1 MGIQALR
8 EQRNEK
14 AREYR
19 NTLDKHPKD
28 AALPEEAKASLDTLL
43 EVITNLDD
51 RIDREQKAMDMAAEK
66 VVNDA
71 VEEVVKGSA
80 PGSSNELFAK
90 WLKGGDKAL
99 TAQDWETINNTMS
112 TGTDSEGGYT
122 VQTDVAV
129 TVIDALK
136 AFGGMRGVATV
147 ITTEQGNSMN
157 WPTSDGTTEEGE
169 IVAENASA
177 TDDDMSFGTKSL
189 PVYKYSSKVVPVPI
203 ELLQDSSVNIEAFVN
218 GRIVTRLGRIT
229 NKHFTIGT
237 GSGQPL
243 GLVAA
248 AGEGKV
254 GASGQDVTFI
264 YDDLVDLEHSVDPA
278 YRELG
283 ARWMFNDATLK
294 VAKKIK
300 DTQGR
305 PLWMPDMVGGAP
317 ATLNGYEYTINQSIA
332 VMAANAK
339 SILFGHM
346 ASYVIRDVMNITF
359 HRFTDSAYVKKGQVG
374 FLAFMR
380 SGGNFVDVGGG
391 VKYYRNAAS

>member
-1 MGIQALR
+1 MSIQDLR
-8 EQRNEK
+8 ERRNEK

-28 AALPEEAKASLDTLL
+28 KALPEEAKAALDDLL
-43 EVITNLDD
+43 EAITNLDD
-51 RIDREQKAMDMAAEK
+51 RIDFEQKALDIAAED
-66 VVNDA
+66 VVKDA
-71 VEEVVKGSA
+71 VEEVVKGAAS
-80 PGSSNELFAK
+80 GSPNAIFSK
-90 WLKGGDKAL
+90 WLKGGDNAL
-99 TAQDWETINNTMS
+99 SAQDWETIRATMS

-122 VQTDVAV
+122 VQTDVASN
-129 TVIDALK
+129 VIDALK
-136 AFGGMRGVATV
+136 AFGGMREVATV
-147 ITTEQGNSMN
+147 ITTEQGNPMN
-157 WPTSDGTTEEGE
+157 WPTSDGTSEEGE

-177 TDDDMSFGTKSL
+177 TDDDMSFGTKSI
-189 PVYKYSSKVVPVPI
+189 PVYKYSSKTVPIPI
-203 ELLQDSSVNIEAFVN
+203 ELLQDSSVKIEAFVN

-229 NKHFTIGT
+229 NKHFTVGT

-243 GLVAA
+243 GIVAA
-248 AGEGKV
+248 AEEGKV
-254 GASGQDVTFI
+254 GKSGQTVTFI

-283 ARWMFNDATLK
+283 ARWMFNDSTLK
-294 VAKKIK
+294 AAKKLK

-305 PLWMPDMVGGAP
+305 PIWMPDIIGGAP
-317 ATLNGYEYTINQSIA
+317 ATLLNYGYTVNQNVA
-332 VMAANAK
+332 PMAANAK

-359 HRFTDSAYVKKGQVG
+359 HRFTDSAYAKKGQVG

-391 VKYYRNAAS
+391 VKYYQNAAS